1 MKLCHEDLVA
11 VNLSGVPGT
20 KHVEPIGEKVLSRP
34 PLEVGPFP
42 SPARSVLR
50 LEATLFY
57 IAQPKKAMRRSSK
70 NYSQLVRRKRSRT
83 TTARASEGASCG
95 HEAAGIRSN
104 VVV

>member
-50 LEATLFY
+50 LEATLLY
-57 IAQPKKAMRRSSK
+57 IAQPKKATWRLSKNSLQPVRRRRSK
-70 NYSQLVRRKRSRT
+70 T

-95 HEAAGIRSN
+95 HEAARIRSN
-104 VVV
+104 VVI